1 MEREA
6 PGDIL
11 TAGAP
16 GRMRRD
22 RATASRVSRAD
33 VVRTPAA
40 APTARWTARTARGV
54 DHQPRL
60 PGS

>member
-16 GRMRRD
+16 GRMRRA

-40 APTARWTARTARGV
+40 APAAR
-54 DHQPRL
+54 
-60 PGS
+60 